1 MMMHKTLLALAT
13 TVALASL
20 TGCDTVNN
28 FMNERLET
36 VEYYR
41 IYDIKT
47 DAKIKPVADAALKG
61 LTFTSTPKVTRHIP
75 TWKTLPEEPGRFTT
89 TDMFSSNSNL
99 ARLMASSG
107 TQAKVAVCNGA
118 VWTAVADRGSS
129 SDGAKLFAC
138 LWPYKGGYHLDMF
151 ATFTK
156 RSGGGLAE
164 ISRQA
169 AYAMVGTPEQWVE
182 KMLLDAPREIRNQ
195 TGAKVTIV
203 EAYPEVGETTW
214 LDAGTAIEDKS
225 QNEKF

>member
-1 MMMHKTLLALAT
+1 MKHKTLLV
-13 TVALASL
+13 VAAAAAVVPLS
-20 TGCDTVNN
+20 GCDSVNN
-28 FMNERLET
+28 FMNERSET

-61 LTFTSTPKVTRHIP
+61 LTYTTTPKVTRHIP
-75 TWKTLPEEPGRFTT
+75 KWKTLPDEPGRFETA
-89 TDMFSSNSNL
+89 DMFNSNSNL

-107 TQAKVAVCNGA
+107 AQSKIATCDGA

-156 RSGGGLAE
+156 LSGGGLAE

-195 TGAKVTIV
+195 TGAEITIV

-214 LDAGTAIEDKS
+214 LDQGTAIEDKS
-225 QNEKF
+225 QNSKF